1 MTQLE
6 ALMNLGMTEE
16 EARQVMEDDAKI
28 EHGEKMDF
36 DLTKEQEQNTRQ
48 YRQADRKPF
57 IPDLKP
63 RERKP
68 NEDKRY
74 LVDVIAGALL
84 DTLVERHEKFDF
96 DKTNPERQ
104 IDFTYK
110 GVRYRVVLSAPR
122 K

>member
-28 EHGEKMDF
+28 EHGEKMEF
-36 DLTKEQEQNTRQ
+36 DLTKEQEKNTRQ

-68 NEDKRY
+68 NEAKRE
-74 LVDVIAGALL
+74 LIRAIEEMLSCSDIQADEVII
-84 DTLVERHEKFDF
+84 
-96 DKTNPERQ
+96 TNIERQ
-104 IDFTYK
+104 IDFKYN